1 MMHTKSACSLAA
13 TLLLASAP
21 TWAAAPSDLYVNLTL
36 SASQQS
42 IGDDQ
47 KVSPRQAALLSGASD
62 DNASAAAIS
71 LGKKLGDNYRAEI
84 EYSLPRSAEFT
95 SYWTPFNANA
105 NVFQLTSQ
113 RLMLNGYKDFAL
125 NSQWSA
131 NLMAGLGVASVSA
144 KGWQRIPGRSLNENT
159 QTTLAFSLG
168 AGAEYAIAPDWK
180 LGFGYRYTRLGSVES
195 GVNSYS
201 TAAYNSSTGVGVQ
214 DEMMR
219 GTLSERN
226 LFLSL
231 RKDF

>member
-1 MMHTKSACSLAA
+1 MMQKKSAYSLAA
-13 TLLLASAP
+13 TLLLASASS
-21 TWAAAPSDLYVNLTL
+21 WAADPSDLYINLTL

-47 KVSPRQAALLSGASD
+47 KVSPRQDSLLTGSSD

-71 LGKKLGDNYRAEI
+71 IGKKLGGNYRAEL
-84 EYSLPRSAEFT
+84 EYTLPRSAEFT

-105 NVFQLTSQ
+105 NVFQVTSE
-113 RLMLNGYKDFAL
+113 RLMLNGYKDFVL

-131 NLMAGLGVASVSA
+131 NLMAGVGAASLSA
-144 KGWQRIPGRSLNENT
+144 QGWQRIPERHLYENT
-159 QTTLAFSLG
+159 QTTLALSLG
-168 AGAEYAIAPDWK
+168 AGVEYAIAPDWK
-180 LGFGYRYTRLGSVES
+180 LGLGYRYTRLGSIES
-195 GVNSYS
+195 GVNSYT

-219 GTLSERN
+219 GTLSENN